1 MSVGMQ
7 GKIVLLYS
15 LLILFAMQVSGV
27 YLVNSLEDF
36 YLRNYSSQQLSQAE
50 LMGSFMRRY
59 LAEGEEQKEYI
70 SSLIT
75 EFGGGTPDTETIVL
89 DRYGRLLGGAEQSY
103 LSLPRERVIQDDIL
117 LALAGNTVEAIRVEP
132 ETGMRNYFLALPVK
146 DGSAV
151 EGVIFVRGSLE
162 DIYLKLHEIKMMLI
176 TGWSIVLGIAIVVSF
191 MLTRT
196 ITRPIREV
204 TSRAAAMADGDFS
217 QLIEVRSED
226 EIGELGGMFNFLTSQ
241 LQDTLSAISGEKN
254 KVEAILNYM
263 TDGIIAFNNEKKV
276 IHLNPAAETVLSW
289 VGVSPGEGM
298 SGEMIL
304 GNFFD
309 REELEKLL
317 SSREPTT
324 REVHLKEPYEKTLQ
338 IHFAPFEEKE
348 RQKGMLVVLHDFT
361 RERAY
366 ARMQEEFAA
375 NVSHELRTPLTTI
388 KNYVETLLNGAQD
401 NVEVRERF
409 LHVVDNETER
419 MVKLIK
425 DLLILSQ
432 IDYQEARWLKE
443 NIDISVVVEEVIE
456 QVEMESKAKEIDLA
470 VKIPHERITVYLDK
484 DKIRQVLLNLLS
496 NALKFTPY
504 GGKIEIKTF
513 QKDGYVHISVCDN
526 GVGIPIDEKERVF
539 DRFYR
544 VDKTRS
550 RDSGGTGLGL
560 SIAKQIVEAHGGSI
574 FLESKPGEGTEVTF
588 SLPLFISRD
597 DESLATYSYIEVP
610 P

>member
-1 MSVGMQ
+1 MRIGMQ
-7 GKIVLLYS
+7 GKVVLLYS

-27 YLVNSLEDF
+27 YLVKSLEDY
-36 YLRNYSSQQLSQAE
+36 YLRNYASQQLSQAE
-50 LMGSFMRRY
+50 LMGSFIHRY
-59 LAEGEEQKEYI
+59 LVEGGEQTEYI

-75 EFGGGTPDTETIVL
+75 EFGGGTPGTETMVL

-103 LSLPRERVIQDDIL
+103 LALPRERVIQDDIL

-146 DGSAV
+146 EGSTV
-151 EGVIFVRGSLE
+151 EGVIFMRGSLE
-162 DIYLKLHEIKMMLI
+162 DIYLKLHEIKIMLI
-176 TGWSIVLGIAIVVSF
+176 TGWSIVLGIAIVVGF

-204 TSRAAAMADGDFS
+204 TSRAAAMAGGDFS
-217 QLIEVRSED
+217 QLIKVRSED
-226 EIGELGGMFNFLTSQ
+226 EIGELGKMFNFLTSQ
-241 LQDTLSAISGEKN
+241 LQDTLRAISGEKN

-263 TDGIIAFNNEKKV
+263 TDGIIAFNNERKI
-276 IHLNPAAETVLSW
+276 IHLNPAAENMLSW
-289 VGVSPGEGM
+289 AGVSPTQGM
-298 SGEMIL
+298 TGEMVL
-304 GNFFD
+304 GKFFD
-309 REELEKLL
+309 YEELEELL
-317 SSREPTT
+317 SSKEPTT
-324 REVHLKEPYEKTLQ
+324 KEVHLKDPYEKTLQ
-338 IHFAPFEEKE
+338 VHFAPFEEKE
-348 RQKGMLVVLHDFT
+348 QQKGMLVVLHDFT

-366 ARMQEEFAA
+366 SRMQEEFAA

-401 NVEVRERF
+401 NAEVRERF
-409 LHVVDNETER
+409 LKVVENETER

-432 IDYQEARWLKE
+432 MDHQETRWLKE
-443 NIDISVVVEEVIE
+443 NVDISAVVDEVIE
-456 QVEMESKAKEIDLA
+456 QLEMEGKVNEVDLE
-470 VKIPHERITVYLDK
+470 VILPPERITVYFDK

-496 NALKFTPY
+496 NALKFTPP
-504 GGKIEIKTF
+504 GGKIEIKAL
-513 QKDGYVHISVCDN
+513 QRDGYVYISICDN
-526 GVGIPIDEKERVF
+526 GVGIPADESERVF
-539 DRFYR
+539 ERFYR

-574 FLESKPGEGTEVTF
+574 FLKSKPGEGTEVTF

-597 DESLATYSYIEVP
+597 DESLTAIYN
-610 P
+610 